1 MGEVTSGMHESNNA
15 VKKLLFSADYMNKI
29 FYYNDFYL
37 NDGPQKMND
46 DYPTIMSLKAHKN
59 NGC

>member
-1 MGEVTSGMHESNNA
+1 MHESNNA